1 MYKGSGK
8 GAHEPPSEWGD
19 PQVETAL
26 RNKKMKDYRVKR
38 PKPQNLPSAEKS
50 RTFLKLCG
58 YTDKEIEMK
67 LKE

>member
-26 RNKKMKDYRVKR
+26 RNKQGIAR
-38 PKPQNLPSAEKS
+38 
-50 RTFLKLCG
+50 
-58 YTDKEIEMK
+58 
-67 LKE
+67 